1 MRRVGPMSRSSPR
14 CQCVHTAL
22 ASLLVALAC
31 LGSGCSRSRSEGT
44 ESETRASPLTR
55 SSEPPAAGA
64 APTKIT
70 VAAIAIVDT
79 APLYLAK
86 AKGFFAEQN
95 LDITVQSTTGGHE
108 AVPCVV
114 SGQCQ
119 LAFANVISLMLA
131 HAKGL
136 PLKVIAAGSFSTGT
150 PEDFGGIV
158 VPAGS
163 PVKTVKDLE
172 GKTVSVNQINN
183 IVGVTVR
190 AAMRRA
196 GGDPDKVKLIEVSF
210 PEMPA
215 ALDQKRVDA
224 ACIVEPFLTV
234 VRNQGATVLDWTFAN
249 IRPTLM
255 IAAYFTTPEYAQKN
269 PDVVKRFTVAIN
281 KSLTYASEHPDEA
294 RATLLTY
301 TKIDKAIVAKLNL
314 PLWTPHIDRE
324 SMKMMADLMVQ
335 DKMVTS
341 KPDIDALLP

>member
-1 MRRVGPMSRSSPR
+1 MRRIGSMSRSWLVCR
-14 CQCVHTAL
+14 CENLAL
-22 ASLLVALAC
+22 ASLVVALAS
-31 LGSGCSRSRSEGT
+31 LGSGCSRSKSGGN
-44 ESETRASPLTR
+44 ESDTKASPATK
-55 SSEPPAAGA
+55 SAEPPTTGA
-64 APTKIT
+64 ELTKLT

-79 APLYLAK
+79 APLHLGK

-95 LDITVQSTTGGHE
+95 LDITVQATTGGHE

-163 PVKTVKDLE
+163 GVKTVKDLE

-183 IVGVTVR
+183 IVGITVR
-190 AAMRRA
+190 ASMRRA
-196 GGDPDKVKLIEVSF
+196 GGDPDKVKLIEVTF

-215 ALDQKRVDA
+215 ALGQKRVDA

-269 PDVVKRFTVAIN
+269 PDVVKRFTAAVN
-281 KSLTYASEHPDEA
+281 KSLTYASQHPDEA

-301 TKIDKAIVAKLNL
+301 TKIDKAIVDKLNL
-314 PLWTPHIDRE
+314 PLWTPQIDRE
-324 SMKMMADLMVQ
+324 SMSMMADLMVQ
-335 DKMVTS
+335 DKLVTS